1 MTSITGTVVF
11 ATCGIGADVTLRLD
25 SGEVKTLPIHQRDF
39 DRVGKLFGKRVKWTH
54 EIGHM
59 PKIRG
64 G

>member
-1 MTSITGTVVF
+1 MTSISGMVVF

-25 SGEVKTLPIHQRDF
+25 SGEVKTLPIHRNDF
-39 DRVGKLFGKRVKWTH
+39 DRAGKLFGKRARWTH
-54 EIGHM
+54 ETGQM